1 MGCFSCKD
9 SRVKCDLEKPSC
21 GRCKRLTHVCPG
33 YPDTWSLI
41 HRQQNEQVSRKVQLR
56 VNRQQ
61 RLRQNN
67 TDTPPLTASAIHASP
82 VSVSRDIDQ
91 NVQIYAVHRMY
102 YDLCFD
108 ASVGVFVAL
117 PFIAVNTSVSPFMH
131 ALQAAALAHSSA
143 NLNQYG
149 LLPKLEYCA
158 AVSALKRDIAEPA
171 RLQNDAILMSIFLL
185 GLFEVIVQQRS
196 ERKVETDG
204 LKCHPHATGA
214 LALIRYRTR
223 QKLDS
228 SIDISVFQFYRHVRL
243 LDIFLLGTDPSSL
256 KTDFVS
262 PWTNWAQFRT
272 IEPLIQDCVELTGKV
287 RILTSTLCSN
297 LSSANMATLIDEIIQ
312 TIANLGHAASLV
324 AQCPRSA
331 THPGYFNGLLSPDN
345 ETSVAIAKS
354 LYLTMRLHM
363 TEMLLSLLEDVGAP
377 VENVLKATVVDELC
391 EIIRKVIDGNLKC
404 AQGGPGMA
412 ARLLLM
418 SWPMLAVLQSR
429 LPSLE
434 TRSWV
439 QSLLDRGR

>member
-1 MGCFSCKD
+1 MVNLGRPAMGCFNCKD
-9 SRVKCDLEKPSC
+9 SRVKCDLKKPSC
-21 GRCKRLTHVCPG
+21 GRCKRLTHICPG

-41 HRQQNEQVSRKVQLR
+41 HRQQNEKVSRKVQLR

-67 TDTPPLTASAIHASP
+67 TDTPPLSASAIHASP
-82 VSVSRDIDQ
+82 VSVPRYIDQ
-91 NVQIYAVHRMY
+91 NVQIDAVHRMY

-117 PFIAVNTSVSPFMH
+117 PFIAVKTSVSPFMH

-158 AVSALKRDIAEPA
+158 AISALKRDIADPA

-214 LALIRYRTR
+214 LALIRYRTQ

-228 SIDISVFQFYRHVRL
+228 SMDISVFQFYRHVRSQTL
-243 LDIFLLGTDPSSL
+243 ADVDIFRLLPGAATRYFP
-256 KTDFVS
+256 
-262 PWTNWAQFRT
+262 PRHR
-272 IEPLIQDCVELTGKV
+272 PELTGG
-287 RILTSTLCSN
+287 RLSN
-297 LSSANMATLIDEIIQ
+297 VATLFDEIIQ
-312 TIANLGHAASLV
+312 TIADLGHVASLV

-331 THPGYFNGLLSPDN
+331 SHPGYFNGLLSPDN

-377 VENVLKATVVDELC
+377 VESVLKATVVDELC
-391 EIIRKVIDGNLKC
+391 EIIRMVIDGNLKC
-404 AQGGPGMA
+404 AQGGPGMT

-418 SWPMLAVLQSR
+418 SWPMLAVLQSH

-434 TRSWV
+434 TKAWV
-439 QSLLDRGR
+439 QSLLDRRR